1 MSCKLQQLRQRQ
13 MLQSQIM
20 VLMGVGILAAGVSI
34 YTVRNTVAM
43 LTGALGAFAN
53 ALAEIGLFNI
63 EVVSG
68 GAVVA
73 AGSEPAIALLMGVV
87 AFVSTIP
94 ALTGPMDVINASR
107 QGDPFSGD
115 RGGL

>member
-1 MSCKLQQLRQRQ
+1 
-13 MLQSQIM
+13 
-20 VLMGVGILAAGVSI
+20 MGVGILTAGVSI
-34 YTVRNTVAM
+34 YTVSNTLAM

-53 ALAEIGLFNI
+53 ALAAIGLFNI

-68 GAVVA
+68 GVVVA

-87 AFVSTIP
+87 TFVSTIP
-94 ALTGPMDVINASR
+94 ALTGPMDVINDARS
-107 QGDPFSGD
+107 GNPFSGE